1 MDKDGMYE
9 VSLDQALELLIRA
22 AHQKDYDNVIYFAT
36 RIKEESKDWK
46 RAPVQQTTS
55 ARAKCP
61 EDIILEPGTSPAPD
75 TQLK

>member
-1 MDKDGMYE
+1 MDKNGMYE

-46 RAPVQQTTS
+46 KAALPSDNKPCPTCGDKGTTTICNGCGL
-55 ARAKCP
+55 KC
-61 EDIILEPGTSPAPD
+61 S
-75 TQLK
+75 